1 MRHVWTALLVY
12 LALCFGVVI
21 YFAIITFRG

>member
-1 MRHVWTALLVY
+1 MRRVWLALLVY
-12 LALCFGVVI
+12 LALCIGAVI